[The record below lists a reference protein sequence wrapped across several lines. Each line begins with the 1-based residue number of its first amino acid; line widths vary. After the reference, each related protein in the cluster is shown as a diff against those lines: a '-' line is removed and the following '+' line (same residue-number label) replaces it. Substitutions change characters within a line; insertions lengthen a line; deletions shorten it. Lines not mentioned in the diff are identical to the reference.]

1 MNRDYTITALRSAAL
16 RARLLVN
23 EAETIGIALRDG
35 LISPDAA
42 LLWARDAGVLDLVG
56 RDDAEFD
63 AADMLEPVP

>member
-1 MNRDYTITALRSAAL
+1 MNCDYTITALRSAAL